1 MNINTGRVYHPAPE
15 KVGGIGLVRSNI
27 AIEFSAFFDFEN
39 GQENA
44 PTHFIWRD
52 KQYELDK
59 IWYKDKLIQGIGK
72 K

>member
-27 AIEFSAFFDFEN
+27 AIEFSVFFDFEN

-52 KQYELDK
+52 KQYKLDT